1 MGPIQASLNQLTLS
15 VIGAVG
21 GVAHGVKGTF
31 AKPKKPA
38 PEKAEQPKAET
49 TSAMGNIAKIGRNY
63 SNTGLRSYM
72 AAAKSVEAGNDAI
85 AQKARSHYK
94 PITNRLEQLRAAS
107 SLSITDEK
115 GGSK

>member
-38 PEKAEQPKAET
+38 PEAKQPKAET
-49 TSAMGNIAKIGRNY
+49 TSAMGNIAKVGRNY

-72 AAAKSVEAGNDAI
+72 AAAKSVESGNDAI

-94 PITNRLEQLRAAS
+94 PITTRLEQLRAAS
-107 SLSITDEK
+107 SLSINEEK